1 MSLTNPSS
9 APASHPA
16 KAEAFQRVERLAKVL
31 DEAVTIPF
39 TKIKVGLDSVI
50 GLLPGIGDFAG
61 LAIGGYLLLEAHRL
75 GAPADIK
82 WKMARNTAVDSLAGL
97 VPGVGDAVDVLY
109 RSNRRNVELL
119 RGHFRPLEAPRKS
132 SSPVWLLAVVR
143 LALLA
148 GIGSAAWYFWG
159 RS

>member
-9 APASHPA
+9 PSPTGPARD
-16 KAEAFQRVERLAKVL
+16 EAFLRVERLAKVL
-31 DEAVTIPF
+31 DEAITIPF
-39 TKIKVGLDSVI
+39 TKIKLGLDSVI
-50 GLLPGIGDFAG
+50 GVLPGIGDFAG

-119 RGHFRPLEAPRKS
+119 RGHFRPLDATRRS
-132 SSPVWLLAVVR
+132 NSPVWLLAVVR

-148 GIGSAAWYFWG
+148 GIAAAAWYFWP
-159 RS
+159 RT